1 MGLDDSVFDACFDLA
16 DGIGDADEIKNSLV
30 DDIISYS
37 VIYLTDNW
45 EAIEKYYYN
54 KIKKRLFSLTYDIL
68 WLNYEEL
75 PLDNGREL
83 YKIISHRAF
92 DLMEK
97 IQDYLK
103 VNLLFDLL
111 LLFSL

>member
-1 MGLDDSVFDACFDLA
+1 MGLDDSVFDACYDIA
-16 DGIGDADEIKNSLV
+16 DGIGETDEIKNSLV
-30 DDIISYS
+30 DDVINYS
-37 VIYLTDNW
+37 VIYLTHDW
-45 EAIEKYYYN
+45 IGLEKLYYN
-54 KIKKRLFSLTYDIL
+54 KIKKQLFHVIYDIL

-75 PLDNGREL
+75 PLNNGREL
-83 YKIISHRAF
+83 YEIISRRAF
-92 DLMEK
+92 DMMEK